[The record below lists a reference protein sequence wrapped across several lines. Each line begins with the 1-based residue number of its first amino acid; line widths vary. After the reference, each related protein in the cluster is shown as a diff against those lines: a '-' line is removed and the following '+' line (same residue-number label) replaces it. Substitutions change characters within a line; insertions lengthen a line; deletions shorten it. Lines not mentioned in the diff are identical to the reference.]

1 MTCHVM
7 SMAMRQQLQL
17 LCARDLSGVRLI
29 ENGIFVAWLHL
40 MVFFYQW
47 HDLRIFSSCLYLAN
61 PVWYTFGEW
70 NYYVDDTSTTHWEDA
85 RTVCQKN
92 GGDLAIIRSA
102 ADNSFVTG
110 LMKLQ
115 KTQREYGG
123 WIGLF
128 RKDDTKFY
136 WVDGTPLQG
145 HYSAWNDGEPSN
157 SNGEENCTHIL
168 PNGKWNDLH
177 CESND
182 DLSKAPV
189 IVCQRPIR
197 CRSKSNIFQV
207 N

>member
-29 ENGIFVAWLHL
+29 ENCIFVAWLHL
-40 MVFFYQW
+40 MVFFCQW

-61 PVWYTFGEW
+61 PVWYTFGQW

-110 LMKLQ
+110 LIKLQ
-115 KTQREYGG
+115 KTQKEYGG

-128 RKDDTKFY
+128 HKDDTS
-136 WVDGTPLQG
+136 G
-145 HYSAWNDGEPSN
+145 HLICLKP
-157 SNGEENCTHIL
+157 
-168 PNGKWNDLH
+168 
-177 CESND
+177 
-182 DLSKAPV
+182 
-189 IVCQRPIR
+189 PIHHV
-197 CRSKSNIFQV
+197 SHNM
-207 N
+207 